1 MIGPVL
7 LAVKCCRI
15 LLDRWGH
22 PLRLLAIPADLQWL
36 VYCPAD
42 RRAELRDV
50 RDLALPVA
58 IVLLLASAVLCE
70 EVVADMGS
78 TCAGFLA
85 VLHVLE
91 WNLVSVGTLIRLLEP
106 A

>member
-7 LAVKCCRI
+7 LAVKRCGI

-42 RRAELRDV
+42 RCTELGDV

-58 IVLLLASAVLCE
+58 IVLLLARAVL
-70 EVVADMGS
+70 
-78 TCAGFLA
+78 
-85 VLHVLE
+85 
-91 WNLVSVGTLIRLLEP
+91 
-106 A
+106 